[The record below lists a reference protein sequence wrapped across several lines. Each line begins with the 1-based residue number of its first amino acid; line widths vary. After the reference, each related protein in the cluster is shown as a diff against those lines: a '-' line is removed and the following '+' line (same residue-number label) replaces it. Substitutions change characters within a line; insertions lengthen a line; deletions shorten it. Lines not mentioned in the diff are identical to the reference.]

1 MPWCPK
7 CKSEFRSGFTV
18 CNSCGVR
25 LVDRLSD
32 LDKISAASIS
42 EEQSADEADENTVL
56 LHPSSRRRRA
66 LGVLRGLIILFL
78 SLTVILLIAS
88 NIS

>member
-42 EEQSADEADENTVL
+42 EEQSADEADENMVL

-66 LGVLRGLIILFL
+66 LAVLRGLIILFL

>member
-1 MPWCPK
+1 M
-7 CKSEFRSGFTV
+7 

-32 LDKISAASIS
+32 FDNISAVLIS
-42 EEQSADEADENTVL
+42 EGQPADEADENTVL
-56 LHPSSRRRRA
+56 LHPSPRRRRA
-66 LGVLRGLIILFL
+66 LAVLRGLIILFL

>member
-42 EEQSADEADENTVL
+42 EEQSADEADENTAL
-56 LHPSSRRRRA
+56 LNPSLRRKRA
-66 LGVLRGLIILFL
+66 LAVLRGLIILFL

-88 NIS
+88 NMS

>member
-7 CKSEFRSGFTV
+7 CISEFRSGFTV

-32 LDKISAASIS
+32 FDNRSAVLIS
-42 EEQSADEADENTVL
+42 EGQPADEADENTAL
-56 LHPSSRRRRA
+56 LHPSPGRRRA
-66 LGVLRGLIILFL
+66 LAVLRGLIILFL